1 MQELN
6 LNWISVYVL
15 EMTDHLI
22 AIVYK
27 ILLKMN
33 LKDEYVKDFMVK
45 WATKFG
51 YNIMGDI
58 WESNGLK
65 FTLNY
70 SSKEIFYKIMYHSYL
85 TPDSLVKI

>member
-33 LKDEYVKDFMVK
+33 LEDCMVK

-51 YNIMGDI
+51 YNIMLDI

-70 SSKEIFYKIMYHSYL
+70 ISKEFFYKIMYHSYL